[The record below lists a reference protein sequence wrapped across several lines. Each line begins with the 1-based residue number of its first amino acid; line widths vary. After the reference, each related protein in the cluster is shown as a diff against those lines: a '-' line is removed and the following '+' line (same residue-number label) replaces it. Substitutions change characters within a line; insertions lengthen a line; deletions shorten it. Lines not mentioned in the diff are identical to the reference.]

1 MAEYIDKNGLIK
13 ALNKFAP
20 EHYNALV
27 NQLIT
32 KYPAADVVEV
42 RHGEWIDRYNGK
54 YANPLYVCS
63 ICGQKAL
70 YEFYT
75 NELDQI
81 KSRQALTDGCP
92 HCLAKMDG
100 GKRK

>member
-42 RHGEWIDRYNGK
+42 RHGHWIRINNKRTCSECGYYYFSNGVD
-54 YANPLYVCS
+54 ANYCS
-63 ICGQKAL
+63 ECG
-70 YEFYT
+70 
-75 NELDQI
+75 
-81 KSRQALTDGCP
+81 
-92 HCLAKMDG
+92 AKMDG
-100 GKRK
+100 GKRE